1 MKIIFRPG
9 TLSKNISTN
18 GDNWNG
24 QLINNEL
31 LYY

>member
-1 MKIIFRPG
+1 MKIISRPG
-9 TLSKNISTN
+9 MLSKNISTN

-24 QLINNEL
+24 KLINNEL